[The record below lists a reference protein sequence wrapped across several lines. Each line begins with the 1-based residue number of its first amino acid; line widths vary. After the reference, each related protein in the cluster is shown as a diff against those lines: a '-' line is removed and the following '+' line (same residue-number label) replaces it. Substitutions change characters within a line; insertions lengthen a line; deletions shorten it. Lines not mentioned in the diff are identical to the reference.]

1 MGDVMLSFR
10 TLKKIEHSYIYI
22 VSSKW
27 EEVMKKVLFGIIAVT
42 ALAISLYA
50 GVLTGQSQNGTN
62 TICYYSDGGVIN
74 AGVGGICPAT
84 N

>member
-1 MGDVMLSFR
+1 MNTAILGF
-10 TLKKIEHSYIYI
+10 KI
-22 VSSKW
+22 VSLKL
-27 EEVMKKVLFGIIAVT
+27 EEIMKKVLLGVFALT

-50 GVLTGQSQNGTN
+50 GVLTGQSQNGIN

>member
-1 MGDVMLSFR
+1 
-10 TLKKIEHSYIYI
+10 
-22 VSSKW
+22 
-27 EEVMKKVLFGIIAVT
+27 MKKVLFGIFAIT

-50 GVLTGQSQNGTN
+50 GVLTGQSQNGIN

-74 AGVGGICPAT
+74 AGSGGVCPAT